1 MKNETTA
8 CVKHSLRQRVNS
20 YMATLPFDHY
30 IIGVFQ
36 GPESTSL
43 QNVSAHRY

>member
-20 YMATLPFDHY
+20 YMATLPS
-30 IIGVFQ
+30 IGVFQ

>member
-20 YMATLPFDHY
+20 YMATLP
-30 IIGVFQ
+30 
-36 GPESTSL
+36 STTTLLEYSKVPNL
-43 QNVSAHRY
+43 LPFKM